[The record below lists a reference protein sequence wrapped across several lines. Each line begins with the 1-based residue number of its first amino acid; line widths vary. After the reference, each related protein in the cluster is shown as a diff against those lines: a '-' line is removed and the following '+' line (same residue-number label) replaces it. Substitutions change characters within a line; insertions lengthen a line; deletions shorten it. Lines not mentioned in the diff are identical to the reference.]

1 MRETYHLSPR
11 LAGPDDVAGSGAG
24 WYEAASLADEG
35 FVHCTDGLAELRL
48 TFDRHFRDDPQPFVA
63 LTIDL
68 DAIDVPWRYDV
79 PGSPYPHIYGPI
91 PLAAIGVIF
100 DVIRTRTGRFDR
112 LQPSIPQR

>member
-11 LAGPDDVAGSGAG
+11 VAWLAYVAGSGAG
-24 WYEAASLADEG
+24 RYEADSLADEG

-48 TFDRHFRDDPQPFVA
+48 TFDRHFRDDPRPFVA

-68 DAIDVPWRYDV
+68 DAIDVAWRYDT

-91 PLAAIGVIF
+91 QLAAIRSTF
-100 DVIRTRTGRFDR
+100 DVIRTRTGRFER
-112 LQPSIPQR
+112 LQPSMPQH